1 MTKYIA
7 KAIKSLVVVIN
18 GPDASAGL
26 KFNLSSI
33 IGVIVPSKEDTIT
46 IENKEIETIFAVLE
60 YISKSKKLK

>member
-1 MTKYIA
+1 
-7 KAIKSLVVVIN
+7 LVVVIN